1 MNTDNAENCIAKPKN
16 KKRRLYDIH
25 AWLGFN
31 LAFLMTLL
39 LATGTIATLSHEID
53 WLIQDDMRVT
63 PATIKV
69 PWGTLEKNVKA
80 AANPDDMLTIFTEGE
95 SDYFA
100 YRATFLRADGTRYF
114 VHINQWTGKVT
125 GTTDFLTVQRFFRD
139 LHRYFFMPSF
149 IGLPITGSLAIVL
162 LISLYSGLK
171 TTGRLKKSALRFRTN
186 QGARVVL
193 SDLHKVSGI
202 WATWFIILMVVTA
215 IWYLVEFGS
224 LVAKSSFEPARPGPS
239 IERIQEF
246 GDTLDIIPA
255 SEFIK
260 NAKAAFPNWEPVQ
273 ILYPTSVSQAI
284 TVLGN
289 TNDILVRS
297 RANRV
302 FIDPED
308 GSIIKVQKSTDLS
321 TAAYI
326 NETADP
332 LHFGNLGKLTTKV
345 IWFIFGIML
354 TGMSITGVLMTYKRL
369 KSARLSTAQIKT
381 FPILILVMVAGFI
394 YVKKE
399 NHNPEPSQYLAKS
412 NALFNG
418 FTMIGTL
425 KKGESSDTLK
435 VNITHPH
442 GFPIIESVYA
452 IDTLGNSFK
461 LNPKTFSSTTIFQK
475 VLPNESSMDYDNLK
489 LKVTFPSGV
498 DHTFKLNKPPTAQ
511 EITEVL

>member
-1 MNTDNAENCIAKPKN
+1 MLTKHKN
-16 KKRRLYDIH
+16 KKRRLHDIH

-39 LATGTIATLSHEID
+39 LATGTVATLSHEID

-63 PATIKV
+63 PTNTKM
-69 PWGTLEKNVKA
+69 PWGTLEKKVKA
-80 AANPDDMLTIFTEGE
+80 AANPDDMLTIFSEGE

-100 YRATFLRADGTRYF
+100 YRATFLRSDGTRYF
-114 VHINQWTGKVT
+114 VHINQWTGEVT
-125 GTTDFLTVQRFFRD
+125 GTTPFLTVQRFFRD

-149 IGLPITGSLAIVL
+149 IGLPITGLLAIAL
-162 LISLYSGLK
+162 SISLYSGLK
-171 TTGRLKKSALRFRTN
+171 NTKRLKKSALRLRTN
-186 QGARVVL
+186 QGVRVLL

-202 WATWFIILMVVTA
+202 WATWFIVLMVITA
-215 IWYLVEFGS
+215 MWYLVEFGS
-224 LVAKSSFEPARPGPS
+224 LVAKSSFEPSRPGPS
-239 IERIQEF
+239 VERVQAF

-273 ILYPTSVSQAI
+273 ILYPLSASQAI

-289 TNDILVRS
+289 TSDILVRS

-308 GSIIKVQKSTDLS
+308 GSIIQVQKSKDIT
-321 TAAYI
+321 TVAYI

-332 LHFGNLGKLTTKV
+332 LHFGTLAKLKTKV
-345 IWFIFGIML
+345 IWFVFGVIL

-381 FPILILVMVAGFI
+381 FPILIAVMIAGFI

-399 NHNPEPSQYLAKS
+399 NGNSEPIQHLTKS
-412 NALFNG
+412 VESFNE
-418 FTMIGTL
+418 FTIISTL
-425 KKGESSDTLK
+425 NKGVDSNTYTLK

-442 GFPIIESVYA
+442 GFPIINSVHA
-452 IDTLGNSFK
+452 IDTLGNDFK
-461 LNPKTFSSTTIFQK
+461 LKAKTFSSTTTFTK
-475 VLPNESSMDYDNLK
+475 VLPNKSNIKYDNLT
-489 LKVTFPSGV
+489 LKVVFPRGIE
-498 DHTFKLNKPPTAQ
+498 HIFKLDKPPLSQ
-511 EITEVL
+511 